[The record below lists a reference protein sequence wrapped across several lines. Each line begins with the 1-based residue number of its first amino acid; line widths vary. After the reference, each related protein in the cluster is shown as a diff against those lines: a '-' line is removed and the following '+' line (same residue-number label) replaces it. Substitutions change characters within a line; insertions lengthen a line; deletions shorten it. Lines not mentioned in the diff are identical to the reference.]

1 MPMVG
6 WLLSRM
12 HPVNL
17 CGRLR
22 CFQEGTKVIK
32 QLSCACLGLVVLF
45 WTPGAWADP
54 PLRILLLG
62 QKPDTHPPEAHEYMA
77 GVRLVARMLEQFPS
91 LKVQVVQADSPW
103 PEGPE
108 LLSHADGVFLY
119 LTEGARWL
127 TADPARQQAFEKLA
141 ARGGGLVALHWAMG
155 SKVAEP
161 TPAFVK
167 LFGACHGGPDR
178 KVRVTDVPVSVFDK
192 AHPITQGLSEF
203 QLPDEW
209 YYQLK
214 RVTPPQRVTP
224 LLQTQLDGKDE
235 MVAWAYERPD
245 GGRSAG
251 FTGLHYHANWKNE
264 NYRRLVVQE
273 ILWSVKEPV
282 PNGGAKVDLPAE
294 AFKLPVK

>member
-1 MPMVG
+1 MV
-6 WLLSRM
+6 RY
-12 HPVNL
+12 
-17 CGRLR
+17 
-22 CFQEGTKVIK
+22 
-32 QLSCACLGLVVLF
+32 LF
-45 WTPGAWADP
+45 WSCLCLVTLGWTPDALADP
-54 PLRILLLG
+54 PKRILLLG
-62 QKPDTHPPEAHEYMA
+62 QKPDTHPPESHEYMA

-91 LKVQVVQADSPW
+91 LRVQVVQADSPW
-103 PEGPE
+103 REGPE
-108 LLSHADGVFLY
+108 LLSQADGVFLY

-127 TADPARQQAFEKLA
+127 MADPARQQAFEKLA

-155 SKVAEP
+155 SKIAEP

-178 KVRVTDVPVSVFDK
+178 KVLVTEVPVTVVDK

-209 YYQLK
+209 YFQLK
-214 RVTPPQRVTP
+214 QLTPPQRVTP
-224 LLQTQLDGKDE
+224 LLRAKLDGKDE
-235 MVAWAYERPD
+235 MVAWGYERPD

-282 PNGGAKVDLPAE
+282 PNGGAKVDLPAD